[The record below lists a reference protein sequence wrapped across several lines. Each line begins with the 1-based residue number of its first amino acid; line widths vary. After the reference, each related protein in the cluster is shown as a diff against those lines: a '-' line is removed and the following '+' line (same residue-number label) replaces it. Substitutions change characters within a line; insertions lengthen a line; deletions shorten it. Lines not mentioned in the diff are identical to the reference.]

1 MGGNRP
7 PRQTANAGLSNNP
20 QTPFGPGAQQ
30 MNTDRFSQL
39 LDFLERLE
47 KAKIAY
53 SLRHSR
59 EDALMVAIRVPGE
72 LWEVEFLQDDEIE
85 VERFRSNGRIGDASL
100 LDVLFAK

>member
-1 MGGNRP
+1 M
-7 PRQTANAGLSNNP
+7 T
-20 QTPFGPGAQQ
+20 
-30 MNTDRFSQL
+30 TDRFSQL

-59 EDALMVAIRVPGE
+59 DDALMVEIRVPGE
-72 LWEVEFLQDDEIE
+72 LWEVEFLRDDEIE

-100 LDVLFAK
+100 LEVLFAQFSADSPEPTPEEIRQYQEDFFR